1 MPRLEGQSSN
11 IGMLIITLFGL
22 ALVAFGLLEYFGI
35 IDLLAFFGR

>member
-11 IGMLIITLFGL
+11 TGLVILTLL
-22 ALVAFGLLEYFGI
+22 ALALLAFGLLEYFGL